1 MNVRKGFYHLLAPA
15 LIAAAVA
22 TLAPSLASAQSAA
35 DAWPTKPVTMIVP
48 LAPGASVD
56 IETRL
61 YANKLSENLGGRP
74 FLVDFKP
81 GAGTTLGLSYVG
93 KAAPDGLTLGA
104 ITPSA
109 TINKLTLPDVKF
121 DATKDVTAVSLMSM
135 RPIVITVHPSLPV
148 NSLKEFIAYAKAN
161 PGKINAGTSG
171 AGTLSEL
178 GWGWFSSLT
187 GTKVTLIH
195 YKGGGPSFLAVLSG
209 EVHVIFGGFSTA
221 AGPIR
226 AGKLKALAISTPE
239 RTKRMPDLPTVAEQG
254 VPFNYVQWIGI
265 VAPAG
270 MPAALVNRISTELA
284 RVAKSPEILAK
295 LDSDATVLVGSS
307 PERLRDLIAEESSRW
322 ARIAKETGMKFE
334 NE

>member
-1 MNVRKGFYHLLAPA
+1 MKTTSA
-15 LIAAAVA
+15 LQCAAALTALLGA
-22 TLAPSLASAQSAA
+22 TSALAQSAV
-35 DAWPTKPVTMIVP
+35 DAWPSKPVTMIVP

-93 KAAPDGLTLGA
+93 KSAPDGHTLGA

-121 DATKDVTAVSLMSM
+121 DATRDVTPVSLMSM

-148 NSLKEFIAYAKAN
+148 TTLKEFIAYAKAN

-178 GWGWFSSLT
+178 GWNWFTDLADI
-187 GTKVTLIH
+187 KVTLLH
-195 YKGGGPSFLAVLSG
+195 SKGGGPSHLAVLGG

-221 AGPIR
+221 SAPIR
-226 AGKLKALAISTPE
+226 AGKLKGLGLSTPE

-254 VPFNYVQWIGI
+254 IPFNYVQWIGI
-265 VAPAG
+265 AAPAG
-270 MPAALVNRISTELA
+270 TPPALVNRISAELA
-284 RVAKSPEILAK
+284 KVAKTPEILAK
-295 LDSDATVLVGSS
+295 LDSDATVLVGST
-307 PERLRDLIAEESSRW
+307 PERLRSLITEESVRW
-322 ARIAKETGMKFE
+322 TKIAKDTGMKFE
-334 NE
+334 NQ